1 MEDRDPM
8 IELIQQ
14 AAGGPSEAQL
24 RASRQQVK
32 DWFAATAPALVW
44 DSFESPIGP
53 MYLAATARGISRV
66 VFRVSEQEF
75 LARLD
80 PLARIRRDPA
90 ALAEAVDELL
100 AYFDNPS
107 SGFDIPLDLTD
118 VTPFQ
123 RKALQLIRGIPTGR
137 VWTYKDVAEKLG
149 KPKASRA
156 VGQAMA
162 HNPVPIVIPCHRV
175 VGSGGALTGYG
186 GGGGVATKR
195 WLLEFEGAL

>member
-1 MEDRDPM
+1 MDERDPI

-14 AAGGPSEAQL
+14 AAGTPDEAQL
-24 RASRQQVK
+24 RASRQQTK
-32 DWFAATAPALVW
+32 DWFAATAPTLVW
-44 DSFESPIGP
+44 DSFQSPIGP
-53 MYLAATARGISRV
+53 MYLAASERGINHV
-66 VFRVSEQEF
+66 VFRVSEENF

-80 PLARIRRDPA
+80 PLAHIRHDSA

-100 AYFDNPS
+100 AYFDNPTR
-107 SGFDIPLDLTD
+107 GFDIPLDLTD

-123 RKALQLIRGIPTGR
+123 RQALQLIRGIPTGR

-162 HNPVPIVIPCHRV
+162 RNPVPIIIPCHRV

-186 GGGGVATKR
+186 GGGGIATKR